1 MTEINFSPF
10 FSGWNSSLKYES
22 KNSRKTSNPRPRSLS
37 HRMWTWSHYN
47 FEPNGPVRIQSYYS
61 HCRPKYKLHQLDYG
75 KSDIPLVIDDI
86 APCYLYIFAIEE
98 YYSSRLN
105 LLTCPSNTFCYKIN
119 HPFSYPVST
128 WTFYQCYNWR
138 AIS

>member
-22 KNSRKTSNPRPRSLS
+22 KNSRKTSYPRPRSLS
-37 HRMWTWSHYN
+37 HRMWTRSHYN

-86 APCYLYIFAIEE
+86 APCYLYIFAIEDSPRIQKIFSCSQVRRIKL
-98 YYSSRLN
+98 YFLTPIFAGYSVAPEWN
-105 LLTCPSNTFCYKIN
+105 VYW
-119 HPFSYPVST
+119 PVPT
-128 WTFYQCYNWR
+128 
-138 AIS
+138 